1 MSARTVAA
9 AELERLDARKR
20 TAKEAEQEELA
31 QVQARGGTDVEIC
44 LQAVKQRYARKYAQ
58 IKQSRKEIRKL
69 AWDILR
75 ERYRWDWPRR
85 YYLLTA
91 DLWFNGRVQNGV
103 GVESFLFQTVQRSG
117 ENVTVSPRLGFET
130 EVWPTRMKLRGG
142 TYLEPTRFASSSPR
156 VHGTL
161 GFDVSLFKW
170 NVFGLW
176 PDDYRWQVTA
186 ALDFARDYG
195 AFSFGIGGWY

>member
-1 MSARTVAA
+1 VS
-9 AELERLDARKR
+9 
-20 TAKEAEQEELA
+20 
-31 QVQARGGTDVEIC
+31 
-44 LQAVKQRYARKYAQ
+44 
-58 IKQSRKEIRKL
+58 IKQSRKEMKKL
-69 AWDILR
+69 AWDMLR
-75 ERYRWDWPRR
+75 KRYRWGWPRR

-91 DLWFNGRVQNGV
+91 DLWFTGRVDNGV

-117 ENVTVSPRLGFET
+117 EKMTVSPRLGFET

-142 TYLEPTRFASSSPR
+142 TYFEPTRFAASTPR

-176 PDDYRWQVTA
+176 PDDYRWQLNVS
-186 ALDFARDYG
+186 LDFARAYG
-195 AFSFGIGGWY
+195 AFSVGIGGWY